1 LAIVDWIYIVN
12 IAGFAKSA
20 FSEGE
25 PDVASELGSRCAGIL
40 NARGSCGGGSAAH
53 AQSALDKI
61 VQSKTLRCGVQLD
74 YPPAGFRNQKNEP
87 DGYDVAYCK
96 DMAKALGATAQII
109 ETPSSE
115 RIPALVS
122 NRIDV
127 LIASASITTQ
137 RALTVAFSQPYVSY
151 TNVVLTSNDTGVEK
165 FDDMKGRAI
174 GGVTGTTTEQ
184 ELKSLY
190 SAWKDAKGS
199 YTGYGSEAESYLA
212 LTQGKIDG
220 IILGNAS
227 AGALVRSGQFP
238 TLVIKG
244 EAPTPADL
252 CGIAVRKDDRDL
264 LSWVRVFVWSQVRTG
279 RYKELYSQYF
289 GGSEPPSLSV
299 PGVDF

>member
-1 LAIVDWIYIVN
+1 MSRQNWGRGALVSLMLA
-12 IAGFAKSA
+12 AFA
-20 FSEGE
+20 
-25 PDVASELGSRCAGIL
+25 
-40 NARGSCGGGSAAH
+40 GGSAAH

-151 TNVVLTSNDTGVEK
+151 TNVVLTRNDAGVEK

-279 RYKELYSQYF
+279 RYKELYFQYF
-289 GGSEPPSLSV
+289 GGSESPSLSV

>member
-1 LAIVDWIYIVN
+1 MSRQRWGRGALVSLVLA
-12 IAGFAKSA
+12 AFA
-20 FSEGE
+20 
-25 PDVASELGSRCAGIL
+25 
-40 NARGSCGGGSAAH
+40 GGSAAH

-96 DMAKALGATAQII
+96 DMAKALGATAQIV

-151 TNVVLTSNDTGVEK
+151 TNVVLTRKDTGVEK
-165 FDDMKGRAI
+165 FDDMKGLAI

-184 ELKSLY
+184 DLKALY
-190 SAWKDAKGS
+190 GAWKDAKGS

-244 EAPTPADL
+244 SNSMVNSRRAAAKGVANNSGQMVERVIRHPFLTWL
-252 CGIAVRKDDRDL
+252 CGNTNVRQDAFL
-264 LSWVRVFVWSQVRTG
+264 LQEQSA
-279 RYKELYSQYF
+279 KIE
-289 GGSEPPSLSV
+289 
-299 PGVDF
+299 D

>member
-1 LAIVDWIYIVN
+1 MSE
-12 IAGFAKSA
+12 AKWRHSA
-20 FSEGE
+20 LILLMLGALT
-25 PDVASELGSRCAGIL
+25 VATS
-40 NARGSCGGGSAAH
+40 AR
-53 AQSALDKI
+53 AQSTLDKV
-61 VQSKTLRCGVQLD
+61 VQSKTLRCGIQLD
-74 YPPAGFRNQKNEP
+74 YPPAGFRDQNNTP

-96 DMAKALGATAQII
+96 DMAKALGVTAEIV
-109 ETPSSE
+109 ETPSAE

-127 LIASASITTQ
+127 LIASASITPQ

-151 TNVVLTSNDTGVEK
+151 TNVVVTRKDTGIEK

-184 ELKSLY
+184 ELKALY
-190 SAWKDAKGS
+190 NAWHDSKGS

-227 AGALVRSGQFP
+227 AASLVKSGQFP

-244 EAPTPADL
+244 EAPTSVDL
-252 CGIAVRKDDRDL
+252 CGIAVRRNDYEMAN
-264 LSWVRVFVWSQVRTG
+264 WVRAFVWSQARTG
-279 RYKELYSQYF
+279 RYKELYAQYF
-289 GGSEPPSLSV
+289 GGGAAPSLAIA
-299 PGVDF
+299 GADF